1 MFDQII
7 VQLLSGE
14 INSVA
19 LLILFIIGILTKR
32 FVPWWVHEE
41 VVKKLEEYEEA
52 SPELIEEVRKLMDI
66 MHDPRRVQQVDI
78 QAPNAEEIHIES
90 RKSVPVRRV
99 RRSSG
104 DRGRR

>member
-7 VQLLSGE
+7 IQLLSGDL
-14 INSVA
+14 NSA
-19 LLILFIIGILTKR
+19 TLLILFIIGILTKR
-32 FVPWWVHEE
+32 FVPWWVHED

-52 SPELIEEVRKLMDI
+52 SPELIDEVRKLMDI
-66 MHDPRRVQQVDI
+66 MEDPTRVRRVDI
-78 QAPNAEEIHIES
+78 EAPNAEEITIDS
-90 RKSVPVRRV
+90 RKAVPVRRV